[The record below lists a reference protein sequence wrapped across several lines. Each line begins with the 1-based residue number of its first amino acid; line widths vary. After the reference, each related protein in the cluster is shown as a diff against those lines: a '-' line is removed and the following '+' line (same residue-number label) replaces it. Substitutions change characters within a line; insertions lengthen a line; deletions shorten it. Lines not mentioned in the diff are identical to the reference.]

1 MKQNIG
7 TVDKVIRLILGIVLM
22 SLYFLLDGGL
32 KYISI
37 LGIILILTAFINYCP
52 LYTLF
57 GINTCSTDKQNTSC
71 R

>member
-1 MKQNIG
+1 MKKNIG
-7 TVDKVIRLILGIVLM
+7 TIDKIIRFILGVVLI

-52 LYTLF
+52 LYALF

>member
-7 TVDKVIRLILGIVLM
+7 TVDKVIRLIVGIVLM

-57 GINTCSTDKQNTSC
+57 GINTCSTKKENSSC

>member
-1 MKQNIG
+1 VQKNIG
-7 TVDKVIRLILGIVLM
+7 TVDKVIRLILGIVLL
-22 SLYFLLDGGL
+22 SLYFLLDSGL

-57 GINTCSTDKQNTSC
+57 GINTCSTKKENISC

>member
-57 GINTCSTDKQNTSC
+57 GINTCSTKKENSSC